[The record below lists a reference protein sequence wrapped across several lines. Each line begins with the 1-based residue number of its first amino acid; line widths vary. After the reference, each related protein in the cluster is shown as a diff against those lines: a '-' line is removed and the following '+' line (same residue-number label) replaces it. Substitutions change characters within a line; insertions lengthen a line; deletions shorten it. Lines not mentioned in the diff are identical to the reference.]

1 MSDINAAFKQL
12 KAKIA
17 DVAEAC
23 GRNPKDIQLVAVSK
37 TYPIE
42 LIQEAYQANCRDFGE
57 NRVQESLQKI
67 PLLPSD
73 IRWHFIGTLQ
83 ANKVNK
89 VVGTFHLIHS
99 VDSVE
104 LACKISAASQ
114 KRGVVT
120 PILLEVNTSGEE
132 SKHGLNEEEWLMH
145 LKEIDQLPNIC
156 LKGLMTMAPLT
167 DDRERIRSCFRSL
180 RQLRDK
186 FKTQLKDPAQFE
198 ELSMGMS
205 HDYEIAIQEGATL
218 LRIGTAL
225 FGERIKKDSGD
236 NGN

>member
-1 MSDINAAFKQL
+1 MSDISKAFKQL
-12 KAKIA
+12 KINIA
-17 DVAEAC
+17 RISEAC
-23 GRNPKDIQLVAVSK
+23 GRNPEEIQLVAVSK
-37 TYPIE
+37 TYPAE
-42 LIQEAYQANCRDFGE
+42 LILEAYEAGCRDFGE
-57 NRVQESLQKI
+57 NRIQEVLQKI

-89 VVGTFHLIHS
+89 GVGAFHLIHS
-99 VDSVE
+99 VDSLE
-104 LACKISAASQ
+104 LAYKISAVSQ
-114 KRGVVT
+114 KREIVT

-132 SKHGLNEEEWLMH
+132 NKHGLSKEVWLRC
-145 LKEIDQLPNIC
+145 LKEIDQLPNIY

-167 DDRERIRSCFRSL
+167 DDQDRIRDCFRSL
-180 RQLRDK
+180 RQLREA
-186 FKTQLKDPAQFE
+186 FKIQLKNPAQFK

-225 FGERIKKDSGD
+225 FGERVKPISEKFC
-236 NGN
+236 N